1 MAARSSFE
9 TPRDLPVI
17 GTARPSSV
25 SFRGNRS
32 ASVAFIPSS
41 RLFEGRIVSSLLR
54 GGAKVA
60 NVFNDDS
67 RFCPLLRLLLP
78 EIFHSPL
85 IHESRELNT
94 CALNCRQALD
104 RFGSRGSIRLRASIR
119 FWRYCRG
126 GEGEG
131 SCFVDKEKLV
141 EFSSV
146 EF

>member
-1 MAARSSFE
+1 MEAHFSFE
-9 TPRDLPVI
+9 TPCDLPVI

-67 RFCPLLRLLLP
+67 RFCLSLLLP

>member
-1 MAARSSFE
+1 MFS
-9 TPRDLPVI
+9 T
-17 GTARPSSV
+17 TH
-25 SFRGNRS
+25 
-32 ASVAFIPSS
+32 AFVH
-41 RLFEGRIVSSLLR
+41 F
-54 GGAKVA
+54 
-60 NVFNDDS
+60 
-67 RFCPLLRLLLP
+67 LLP

-85 IHESRELNT
+85 IHEPRELNT

-146 EF
+146 EFQFQVSCAAIRRKVEKLLMFNSRPIVIFVKRGNFKLEICTVIKRTLCKNVFELLVG